1 MDALL
6 VPSYSS
12 HIQSGSGSDSEGD
25 MSVPLE
31 EKKSGNVGIVDR
43 SGCSKDSIH
52 TASLYDRP
60 QFSLRHVKL
69 ICERLL
75 NEQALQLRYEYETAL
90 NKKLEGGTHTMSDK
104 RDCWM

>member
-1 MDALL
+1 
-6 VPSYSS
+6 
-12 HIQSGSGSDSEGD
+12 

-90 NKKLEGGTHTMSDK
+90 NKKLEEQHEQYIQFSKEMFKEQTSTS
-104 RDCWM
+104 RSSNECSYLS